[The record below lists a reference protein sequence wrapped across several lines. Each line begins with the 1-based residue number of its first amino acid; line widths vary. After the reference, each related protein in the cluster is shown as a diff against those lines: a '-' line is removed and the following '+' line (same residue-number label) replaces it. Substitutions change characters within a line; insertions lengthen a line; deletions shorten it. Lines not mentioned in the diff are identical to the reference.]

1 MDNYEFDIFEPKIG
15 EIVPDDL
22 AFEVFHEDAIIPK
35 TFGDFRGSWVVLLFY
50 PADFTFVCPTELE
63 DMQSLYADFKK
74 EGAEVISMSTDTV
87 FSHKVWKEVSPTIK
101 MLEYPMGAD
110 PSHEVAEAFEVLM
123 PEKGLANRGTFII
136 DPEGVIKAIEI
147 THDAIG
153 RSAKDTLRKFKAAKF
168 AMSHPGNVCPANFDD
183 GSESLTPSIDLAG
196 KI

>member
-15 EIVPDDL
+15 KIVPEDL
-22 AFEVFHEDAIIPK
+22 AFEVFHEGKVVPAS
-35 TFGDFRGSWVVLLFY
+35 FGNLRGSWTVLLFY
-50 PADFTFVCPTELE
+50 PADFTFVCPTELD

-87 FSHKVWKEVSPTIK
+87 FSHKVWKEVSPAIK
-101 MLEYPMGAD
+101 TLEYPMGAD
-110 PSHEVAEAFEVLM
+110 PSHEISEAFEVLM

-153 RSAKDTLRKFKAAKF
+153 RSAKDTLRKLKAAKF

-183 GSESLTPSIDLAG
+183 GNASLTPSIDMAG
-196 KI
+196 TL